1 MGKRIHR
8 SLLVLAALMALTTGC
23 GRLGGIDRLQAGKP
37 ADHVAVSGAEG
48 DVTQITIQAER
59 FKFTPTE
66 IRVKQGETVEI
77 SLDNI
82 DGYHAI
88 KLAGYNQD
96 VKATRKAT
104 FVADKKGE
112 FVYRC
117 TIVCGDDHKEMT
129 GVLIVE

>member
-1 MGKRIHR
+1 MGKRTGW
-8 SLLVLAALMALTTGC
+8 SLLLLAIILVVMTGC
-23 GRLGGIDRLQAGKP
+23 GRLGGLDRLQAATP
-37 ADHVAVSGAEG
+37 AEGSGSSTAEG
-48 DVTQITIQAER
+48 DVTRITVQAER

-77 SLDNI
+77 SLDNT

-88 KLAGYNQD
+88 KLTGYNQD
-96 VKATRKAT
+96 IKATRKAT

-129 GVLIVE
+129 GVFIVE